1 MKVSTSWG
9 GTWVRVRSRMR
20 SRAMVGL
27 GLVVQAR
34 VDQLR
39 RHLEVAEDSIGLQAG
54 CIGLQAAP

>member
-27 GLVVQAR
+27 GLVVQAG
-34 VDQLR
+34 VDQLG
-39 RHLEVAEDSIGLQAG
+39 RHLEVG
-54 CIGLQAAP
+54 